1 MNLISNMSNLIIG
14 FLASHGGSNMQAIID
29 ACKLGTLH
37 AVPGALVSN
46 NSSSGAMERAKN
58 ESVPSYHISSKT
70 HPDPHEHDE
79 AIIRAFCENNV
90 NTIILAG
97 YMRKLNPV
105 VIKAFNGRVLN
116 IHPALLPKFGGEGM
130 WGMNVHKAVIAAG
143 EKVSGPTVHLVD
155 SEYDKGRILAQA
167 KVFVKPDDTPE
178 TLAARILEKEHE
190 LYPIVLQKIAEGVIR
205 I

>member
-1 MNLISNMSNLIIG
+1 
-14 FLASHGGSNMQAIID
+14 
-29 ACKLGTLH
+29 
-37 AVPGALVSN
+37 
-46 NSSSGAMERAKN
+46 
-58 ESVPSYHISSKT
+58 
-70 HPDPHEHDE
+70 
-79 AIIRAFCENNV
+79 
-90 NTIILAG
+90 
-97 YMRKLNPV
+97 MRKLNPV